1 MTARLPCNHIQQQHL
16 QRSKGNELI
25 TMKPRSIL
33 IRSAIVATALGLTL
47 TGCTNAG
54 DTGSGGGASGPAAEA
69 ASPAA
74 TDGTGCTIK
83 DYGVDKVDIKGA
95 KIGFSQ
101 SEPDSASFRAAET
114 QSMKDAAKAAG
125 ADLVVT
131 NANAE
136 LQKQIS
142 DIQDLLNQ
150 GVKILVVAPVNS
162 DGLDPALS
170 AAKAKGVPVITIDR
184 KVTNKS
190 CDDYLAFL
198 GSDFVEQGKRAA
210 DALAKV
216 TNEKANV
223 AVLLG
228 PSGNN
233 VTDGR
238 KNGFEDQVKAKY
250 PNIKIVAEQTANASR
265 SEGQDVTAQLL
276 QSNPDINAVYAFN
289 DEEGLGA
296 MTAISDAG
304 KKPGE
309 DVKIVSIDGTRNAV
323 QAIVNGT
330 YNAVIESN
338 PRFGDLVFQT
348 LDSFYAGDAIPEDII
363 IKDGEYTADNAK
375 ADLNQAF

>member
-1 MTARLPCNHIQQQHL
+1 MNHSKHRTL
-16 QRSKGNELI
+16 LLRSTI
-25 TMKPRSIL
+25 
-33 IRSAIVATALGLTL
+33 AVAALGLTL
-47 TGCTNAG
+47 TGCTNTGTSDAG
-54 DTGSGGGASGPAAEA
+54 GSGSGAPAEA
-69 ASPAA
+69 ASPSASN
-74 TDGTGCTIK
+74 GSGCTID
-83 DYGVDKVDIKGA
+83 DYGVDKIDIKGA
-95 KIGFSQ
+95 KVGFSQ

-114 QSMKDAAKAAG
+114 QSMKDAAEKAG
-125 ADLVVT
+125 ADLIVT

-150 GVKILVVAPVNS
+150 GVQILVVAPVNS

-170 AAKAKGVPVITIDR
+170 AAKEKGVPVITIDR
-184 KVTNKS
+184 KVTNTA
-190 CDDYLAFL
+190 CEDYLAFL

-210 DALAKV
+210 DALADV
-216 TNEKANV
+216 TGGKANV

-238 KNGFEDQVKAKY
+238 KNGFEEQVKAEY
-250 PNIKIVAEQTANASR
+250 PDIKIVAEQTANASR

-276 QSNPDINAVYAFN
+276 QSNPEIDAVYAFN

-338 PRFGDLVFQT
+338 PRFGDLVFST
-348 LDSFYAGDAIPEDII
+348 LEQFYAGEAIPEDII
-363 IKDGEYTADNAK
+363 IKDGEYTADNAE
-375 ADLNQAF
+375 AQLGQAF

>member
-1 MTARLPCNHIQQQHL
+1 MYQVTRRTLWV
-16 QRSKGNELI
+16 
-25 TMKPRSIL
+25 
-33 IRSAIVATALGLTL
+33 RSAVVVAAAGLAL
-47 TGCTNAG
+47 TGCTNEGTTAA
-54 DTGSGGGASGPAAEA
+54 GGGTGDAAEA
-69 ASPAA
+69 VSPSASSG
-74 TDGTGCTIK
+74 DGCTM
-83 DYGVDKVDIKGA
+83 DTYGGSGVEAVDLEGA

-114 QSMKDAAKAAG
+114 QSLKDAAADAG
-125 ADLVVT
+125 AELVVT
-131 NANAE
+131 NANNE
-136 LQKQIS
+136 LPKQIS

-150 GVKILVVAPVNS
+150 DVQILVVAPVNS

-170 AAKAKGVPVITIDR
+170 AAADAGVPVVTIDR
-184 KVTNKS
+184 KVTNTA
-190 CDDYLAFL
+190 CEDYLTFL
-198 GSDFVEQGKRAA
+198 GSDFVDQGKRAA

-216 TNEKANV
+216 TDEKANV

-238 KNGFEDQVKAKY
+238 QKGFVDQVAAEY
-250 PNIKIVAEQTANASR
+250 PDITIVAQQTANASR

-276 QSNPDINAVYAFN
+276 QSNPDIDAIYAFN

-304 KKPGE
+304 KTPGE

-323 QAIVNGT
+323 QAIVDGT

-338 PRFGDLVFQT
+338 PRFGPLVFET
-348 LDSFYAGDAIPEDII
+348 LEKFYAGDAIPEDII
-363 IKDGEYTADNAK
+363 IKDGEYTSDNAEQ
-375 ADLNQAF
+375 DLDQAF

>member
-1 MTARLPCNHIQQQHL
+1 MQTY
-16 QRSKGNELI
+16 G
-25 TMKPRSIL
+25 
-33 IRSAIVATALGLTL
+33 
-47 TGCTNAG
+47 
-54 DTGSGGGASGPAAEA
+54 GSGVEA
-69 ASPAA
+69 
-74 TDGTGCTIK
+74 
-83 DYGVDKVDIKGA
+83 VDLKGA

-114 QSMKDAAKAAG
+114 QSLKDAAADAG
-125 ADLVVT
+125 AELVVT
-131 NANAE
+131 NANNE
-136 LQKQIS
+136 LPKQIS

-150 GVKILVVAPVNS
+150 DVQILVVAPVNS

-170 AAKAKGVPVITIDR
+170 AAADAGVPVVTIDR
-184 KVTNKS
+184 KVTTAP
-190 CDDYLAFL
+190 CEDYLTFL
-198 GSDFVEQGKRAA
+198 GSDFVDQGKRSA

-216 TNEKANV
+216 TDSKANV

-238 KNGFEDQVKAKY
+238 QKGFVDQVEAEY
-250 PNIKIVAEQTANASR
+250 PDITIVAQQTANASR

-276 QSNPDINAVYAFN
+276 QSNPDIDAIYAFN

-304 KKPGE
+304 KTPGE

-323 QAIVNGT
+323 QAIVDGS

-338 PRFGDLVFQT
+338 PRFGPLVFET
-348 LDSFYAGDAIPEDII
+348 LEKFYAGDAIPEDII
-363 IKDGEYTADNAK
+363 IKDGEYTSDNAEQ
-375 ADLNQAF
+375 DLDQAF